1 MVCLIVT
8 PKEDL
13 IDWVSNNL
21 DEVLMDDLSKI
32 ADTYIKTNGWDQVE
46 IDSMLEEMIQS
57 TKEGILNVV
66 ETYEEY

>member
-1 MVCLIVT
+1 MT

-13 IDWVSNNL
+13 INWVSDNL

-32 ADTYIKTNGWDQVE
+32 VDTYIKENGWDQVE
-46 IDSMLEEMIQS
+46 IDLMLDEMVQII
-57 TKEGILNVV
+57 KEGILNVV

>member
-1 MVCLIVT
+1 VT

-13 IDWVSNNL
+13 INWVSDNL

-32 ADTYIKTNGWDQVE
+32 VDTYIKENGWDQVE
-46 IDSMLEEMIQS
+46 IDLMLDEMVQII
-57 TKEGILNVV
+57 KEGILNVV

>member
-1 MVCLIVT
+1 MT

-32 ADTYIKTNGWDQVE
+32 ADTYIKANGWDQVE
-46 IDSMLEEMIQS
+46 IDLMLEEMIQS